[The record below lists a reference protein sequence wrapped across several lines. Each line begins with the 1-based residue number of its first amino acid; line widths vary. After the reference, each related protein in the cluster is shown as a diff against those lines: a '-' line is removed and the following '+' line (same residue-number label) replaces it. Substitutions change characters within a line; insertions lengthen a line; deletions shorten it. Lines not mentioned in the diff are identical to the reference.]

1 MSTISEE
8 ELSRL
13 IARGEGLNLDFKHSI
28 TSTFKIA
35 KALCAF
41 ANAGGGV
48 LLIGIKDNGKP
59 AKINVAEEAYM
70 LEAAAGKC
78 KPELTYSVSE
88 ATLNERQL
96 LYVEVKAGS
105 AIPYLALNE
114 DGKWLAYVRVKDSNV
129 LANWIWLQVARIRN
143 KGLNTKID
151 FGPLET
157 NLLAAIESE
166 PGATQNQLAK
176 SLGIGRNRLGKI
188 LITLV
193 SMGVVSMEL
202 SREGAFFYSQ
212 NMNKG

>member
-1 MSTISEE
+1 M
-8 ELSRL
+8 
-13 IARGEGLNLDFKHSI
+13 IAKGEGLNLDFKHSI

-48 LLIGIKDNGKP
+48 LLIGVKDNGKP
-59 AKINVAEEAYM
+59 AKINIAEEAYM
-70 LEAAAGKC
+70 LEAAGRKC
-78 KPELTYSVSE
+78 KPDLSYTVTE
-88 ATLNERQL
+88 ATLNDRQL
-96 LYVEVKAGS
+96 LYVEVDAGK

-114 DGKWLAYVRVKDSNV
+114 EGKWLAYVRVEDSNV
-129 LANWIWLQVARIRN
+129 LANWIWLQVARIRS

-151 FGPLET
+151 FGPLEKD
-157 NLLAAIESE
+157 LLNAIESE
-166 PGATQNQLAK
+166 PGSTQNQLARQ
-176 SLGIGRNRLGKI
+176 LGIGRNRLGKI

-202 SREGAFFYSQ
+202 SREGAFFFSQ